1 MTWKKSLWLAS
12 SIMLVV
18 LLIVYYFI
26 SRQRVPG
33 RDMRIMGVSS
43 IFPAGG
49 YSRVTDAKNNWQ
61 GFAFAGKFRLFF
73 RPSPRAREDFVR
85 LAKENFSRAHW
96 QQDLAL
102 FGGGVYVLQRA
113 RKGYRMFCLFYR
125 DGVNYW
131 ADMLSGNSLD
141 FSRQAFERFMLNLE
155 IGGEKTAAVVA
166 GQIAALHG
174 KISPFFMQTPAQLLG
189 MMAAIFTLVMML
201 IFALMRFS
209 GSCPRRAGLAEGA
222 CTPFATLRIGGF
234 ARRKITACCLCREGE
249 FLVIYRFRRP
259 YLRIDI
265 RRERQKIIWGKNSF
279 RYKNIR
285 ITLDDE
291 AFQEWRFRLMA

>member
-12 SIMLVV
+12 SIMLAV
-18 LLIVYYFI
+18 LLIAYFFI
-26 SRQRVPG
+26 SRQRIPG

-49 YSRVTDAKNNWQ
+49 YSRVMDAKNNWQ
-61 GFAFAGKFRLFF
+61 GFAFAGKFRFFF
-73 RPSPRAREDFVR
+73 RPSPRAREDFLR
-85 LAKENFSRAHW
+85 LAKENFSRALW
-96 QQDLAL
+96 KQDLAL

-125 DGVNYW
+125 DRVNYW

-189 MMAAIFTLVMML
+189 MMAAIFALVMMVIL
-201 IFALMRFS
+201 ALMRFS
-209 GSCPRRAGLAEGA
+209 GSCPRGRSGQAET
-222 CTPFATLRIGGF
+222 CTPGATLAIRGF
-234 ARRKITACCLCREGE
+234 GRRQVTACCLCREGE

-265 RRERQKIIWGKNSF
+265 HRERHKIAWGKNSF
-279 RYKNIR
+279 CYKNIR
-285 ITLDDE
+285 ITLDEE
-291 AFQEWRFRLMA
+291 AFQEWRLRLMA